1 MSKLLLVNFF
11 TLAIVQ
17 FTFAQNNNKNF
28 EIIGEASGFADS
40 TLIFLDTMNS
50 QRAILPADSTYVI
63 NQRFHF
69 TGSIYSPVSQVLV
82 RTKKFE
88 DYKFLWLENSKI
100 KITGAKGKFNK
111 AIVTGSKTQVEA
123 DLYDSIAGNDRLKSV
138 KFITDHPN
146 SIISAHVLSV
156 YASTWGKDTA
166 SMLYDHLSDEIKRT
180 SYGKDVA
187 EYISLNKNPKVGEP
201 YVNITQKNTEGK
213 DISLSD
219 YAGKIIL
226 LDFWGSWCG
235 PCRENNVELVKLYK
249 EFRDQGFE
257 IFGVAADGGKK
268 EWLDAI
274 EKDHMTW
281 PNVTDF
287 NGPKNKAALVYGIYK
302 FPTNYLINRK
312 GILVGMDLY
321 GDDLRNRIKEML
333 SESTT
338 TTKP

>member
-1 MSKLLLVNFF
+1 MPKLFFGLLF
-11 TLAIVQ
+11 TLSIAH
-17 FTFAQNNNKNF
+17 FASAQTNSKKF
-28 EIIGEASGFADS
+28 EIVGHASGFPDS

-50 QRAILPADSTYVI
+50 QRAIIPADSTFII

-69 TGSIYSPVSQVLV
+69 TGSINNPVSYVLI

-100 KITGAKGKFNK
+100 EITGTKGKFRN
-111 AIVTGSKTQVEA
+111 AIITGSKTQIEA
-123 DLYDSIAGNDRLKSV
+123 DLFDSTAGNDRLKTV
-138 KFITDHPN
+138 AFIVDHPN
-146 SIISAHVLSV
+146 SIISAHALSV
-156 YASTWGKDTA
+156 YASAWGKDTA
-166 SMLYDHLSDEIKRT
+166 SMLYNKLSDKIKQT

-187 EYISLNKNPKVGEP
+187 EYISLNKNPKIGEP
-201 YVNITQKNTEGK
+201 YVDFTQKNTEGK
-213 DISLSD
+213 DVSLSN
-219 YAGKIIL
+219 YAGKVIL

-249 EFRDQGFE
+249 EFKDQGFE

-274 EKDHMTW
+274 EKDQMTW

-287 NGPKNKAALVYGIYK
+287 NGPKNKAALAYGIYK

-312 GILVGMDLY
+312 GILVAMDLY
-321 GDDLRNRIKEML
+321 GDELRTRVREML
-333 SESTT
+333 
-338 TTKP
+338 

>member
-1 MSKLLLVNFF
+1 MSKLFLAGFF
-11 TLAIVQ
+11 TLLTAQ
-17 FTFAQNNNKNF
+17 FALAQTNSKKF
-28 EIIGEASGFADS
+28 EIVGYASGFADS
-40 TLIFLDTMNS
+40 TLIFLDTTNA
-50 QRAILPADSTYVI
+50 QRGIVPSDSTYII

-69 TGSIYSPVSQVLV
+69 TGSINAPVSYVLI

-88 DYKFLWLENSKI
+88 DYKFIWLENSTI
-100 KITGAKGKFNK
+100 KITGTKGKFRN
-111 AIVTGSKTQVEA
+111 AVVTGSKTQVEA
-123 DLYDSIAGNDRLKSV
+123 DLFDSTAGNDRLKPV
-138 KFITDHPN
+138 KFIADHPN

-166 SMLYDHLSDEIKRT
+166 SMLYNRLSDKMKQT

-187 EYISLNKNPKVGEP
+187 EYIALNKNPKIGEP
-201 YVNITQKNTEGK
+201 YVDFTQKNTEGK
-213 DISLSD
+213 DVSLSD

-287 NGPKNKAALVYGIYK
+287 NGPKNKAALAYGIYK
-302 FPTNYLINRK
+302 FPTNYLINQK

-321 GDDLRNRIKEML
+321 GDELRTRVKEML
-333 SESTT
+333 SES
-338 TTKP
+338 P